1 MKIVQST
8 TFSRISKKLHPNQKK
23 SLDKAVLQ
31 IIKNPRIGDPKF
43 GDLEGV
49 RVFKFKIENLT
60 WLLAY
65 QLVGKNKI
73 ILLLLGPHENFYRRL
88 KE

>member
-8 TFSRISKKLHPNQKK
+8 TFSRITKKLHPNQKK
-23 SLDKAVLQ
+23 ALDKAVLQ
-31 IIKNPRIGDPKF
+31 IIKNPKIGEDKF

-49 RVFKFKIENLT
+49 RVFKFKIGNLT

-65 QLVGKNKI
+65 QIIGKNKI
-73 ILLLLGPHENFYRRL
+73 TLLLLAPHENFYRKL
-88 KE
+88 KK